1 METPFYCLVR
11 VPRNIH
17 SKNGQKVHVVKRW
30 NSKRPAIKWI
40 KNDFMEYLIQKR
52 IDKIEDKRKK
62 KD

>member
-1 METPFYCLVR
+1 LVR
-11 VPRNIH
+11 VPGNIN
-17 SKNGQKVHVVKRW
+17 SKNGQMVHVVKRW